1 MSDEALFKAVREI
14 LIARTGS
21 GLTQPEVDRL
31 NVALGRTIAS
41 AAVGGMKASARASAL
56 IHEFEGFRANAYP
69 DPGSRDGKP
78 VTCGYG
84 STRHLDGRPIQMGE
98 TWTREYAARVFA
110 RDLAVF
116 EQGVNTLLKGR
127 PTTQNQFD
135 ALVSLAYNIGLDIDD
150 DAYPEGLG
158 DSTLLKHHLAGD
170 YARAKASFRSWR
182 FNDGKEMRG
191 LIRRREAE
199 AALYGA
205 AS

>member
-1 MSDEALFKAVREI
+1 MSDKALFDVVRD
-14 LIARTGS
+14 IAKRP
-21 GLTQPEVDRL
+21 LTQAEVERI
-31 NVALGRTIAS
+31 NVALGRTIAT
-41 AAVGGMKASARASAL
+41 AAVTGMKSTHRAAEI
-56 IHEFEGFRANAYP
+56 IHEFEGFRAQAYP
-69 DPGSRDGKP
+69 DPGSKNGLP

-84 STRHLDGRPIQMGE
+84 STRHLDGRPIKLGE

-116 EQGVNTLLKGR
+116 EQGVNLLLKGR

-150 DAYPEGLG
+150 DAHAEGLG

-170 YARAKASFRSWR
+170 YARARAAFRSWR
-182 FNDGKEMRG
+182 FNDGKEMPG
-191 LIRRREAE
+191 LVRRREAE
-199 AALYGA
+199 AALYGS

>member
-1 MSDEALFKAVREI
+1 MSDKALFDAVRAI
-14 LIARTGS
+14 LGR
-21 GLTQPEVDRL
+21 GLTQPEVEQINR
-31 NVALGRTIAS
+31 ALGRTIAS
-41 AAVGGMKASARASAL
+41 AVVNGLKASHRATAI
-56 IHEFEGFRANAYP
+56 IHEFESFRAEAYP
-69 DPGSRDGKP
+69 DPGSKNGLP

-84 STRHLDGRPIQMGE
+84 STRHLDGRPIRLGE

-116 EQGVNTLLKGR
+116 EQGVNALLQDR

-150 DAYPEGLG
+150 DAHAEGLG

-170 YARAKASFRSWR
+170 YARAKAAFRSWR

-205 AS
+205 PA

>member
-1 MSDEALFKAVREI
+1 MSDTALFDVVRD
-14 LIARTGS
+14 LLGR
-21 GLTQPEVDRL
+21 GLTQPEVDRI
-31 NVALGRTIAS
+31 NVALGRTIAA
-41 AAVGGMKASARASAL
+41 AAVTGMRSTHRATEI
-56 IHEFEGFRANAYP
+56 IHQFEGFRAQAYP
-69 DPGSRDGKP
+69 DPGSKNGLP

-84 STRHLDGRPIQMGE
+84 STRHLDGRPIKLGE

-135 ALVSLAYNIGLDIDD
+135 VLVSLAYNIGLDIDD
-150 DAYPEGLG
+150 DAHAEGLG
-158 DSTLLKHHLAGD
+158 DSTLLKHHLAGE
-170 YARAKASFRSWR
+170 YARAQAAFRSWR
-182 FNDGKEMRG
+182 FNDGREMAG
-191 LIRRREAE
+191 LVRRREAE